1 MQNIFNSAFP
11 RANVLAC
18 FTVQPI
24 MMLWMQT
31 VCYKKKV
38 FLFTM
43 VDELNQKKQAADDH
57 DWKNIDLK

>member
-1 MQNIFNSAFP
+1 
-11 RANVLAC
+11 
-18 FTVQPI
+18 